1 MRLRT
6 SGAERERNC
15 RNARKFGRSPFGTS
29 CYFGALAGGNQTTD
43 LSDFTDFSGRT
54 PAAYLGWSVLRTE
67 IFQNLFR
74 IKQNLD
80 VRLKAY
86 LYFGSLFEREII
98 QKLNSIIIQ
107 KFIREHRR
115 CSLAWGRS
123 SSEKLTKIILKI
135 NQK

>member
-15 RNARKFGRSPFGTS
+15 RNARKFGRAPTARLYWESLFE
-29 CYFGALAGGNQTTD
+29 
-43 LSDFTDFSGRT
+43 R
-54 PAAYLGWSVLRTE
+54 E
-67 IFQNLFR
+67 IIQNLYK
-74 IKQNLD
+74 IKQNLC
-80 VRLKAY
+80 VRLTAY
-86 LYFGSLFEREII
+86 FILGSLFEREII
-98 QKLNSIIIQ
+98 QKLNSKINQ